1 MSNEVKAGA
10 AIDFQIGDKTI
21 TVEPVPFGNVKK
33 LFRIVGET
41 IGDMTK
47 ENGEAVFLKVPRI
60 MEEKVGIILPLLFRD
75 GRYDFLTQDWIDEH
89 LTVIDIRSI
98 IETAI
103 KVNGF
108 DDFFA
113 KQGSRFPAPPQ
124 AVAAE
129 ISTVKPTV
137 S

>member
-1 MSNEVKAGA
+1 MSKEAKPGE
-10 AIDFQIGDKTI
+10 AIDFQVGDKTL
-21 TVEPVPFGNVKK
+21 TVEPIPFGNVKK

-47 ENGEAVFLKVPRI
+47 ENGEAVFQKVPRI
-60 MEEKVGIILPLLFRD
+60 MEEKVTVILPLLFRES
-75 GRYDFLTQDWIDEH
+75 RYDFLTPDWIDENM
-89 LTVIDIRSI
+89 TVIDIRSI

-108 DDFFA
+108 EDFFA
-113 KQGSRFPAPPQ
+113 KLGSRFSAPPQ
-124 AVAAE
+124 ASPDE
-129 ISTVKPTV
+129 STVKPTV